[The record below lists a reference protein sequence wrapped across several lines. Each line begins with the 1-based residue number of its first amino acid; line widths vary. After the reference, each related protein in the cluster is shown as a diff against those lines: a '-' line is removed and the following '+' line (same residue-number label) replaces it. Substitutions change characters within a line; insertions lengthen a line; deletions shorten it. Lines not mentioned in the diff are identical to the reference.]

1 MTKKR
6 FIKLLMGRVKLS
18 RDSARLLSKVKA
30 VNVPNAELYDEMAS
44 YIPKLCGNKYTVAH
58 FRRTSYG
65 FKYHQ

>member
-18 RDSARLLSKVKA
+18 RDSARLLSKLKY
-30 VNVPNAELYDEMAS
+30 VNVPNAELYDKVAS
-44 YIPKLCGNKYTVAH
+44 SIPEFYGNKYTVAH

-65 FKYHQ
+65 FKFD